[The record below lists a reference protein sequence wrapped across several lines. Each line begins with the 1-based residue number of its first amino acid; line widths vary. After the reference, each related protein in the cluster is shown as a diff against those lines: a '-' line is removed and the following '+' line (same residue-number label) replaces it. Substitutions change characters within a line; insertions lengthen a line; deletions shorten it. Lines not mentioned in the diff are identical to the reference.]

1 MTDEPHELRVVEDAR
16 RDVHAHAEVE
26 AVAVPHR
33 GREERFAYDPR
44 LDVADETFAL
54 RGRDEIERRDE
65 ATLGVVPAQKG
76 LDAAHL
82 LGLDEDPRLVVQDEL
97 VLDDRA
103 LELEADRGH
112 VSGGSAPRPPCS
124 QRVPLG
130 AARPRCA

>member
-1 MTDEPHELRVVEDAR
+1 MRQLGLRGGAGRRDLHHERARRALDAQGVTDEPHELRVVEDAR

-65 ATLGVVPAQKG
+65 ATLGVVPA
-76 LDAAHL
+76 
-82 LGLDEDPRLVVQDEL
+82 
-97 VLDDRA
+97 
-103 LELEADRGH
+103 
-112 VSGGSAPRPPCS
+112 
-124 QRVPLG
+124 
-130 AARPRCA
+130 